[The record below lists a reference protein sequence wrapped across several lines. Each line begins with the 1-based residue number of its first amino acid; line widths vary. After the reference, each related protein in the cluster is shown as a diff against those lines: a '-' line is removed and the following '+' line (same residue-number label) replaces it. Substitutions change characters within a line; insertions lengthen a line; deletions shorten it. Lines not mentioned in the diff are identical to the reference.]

1 MPHYGDYQNEIY
13 GLGLRGIVPKVPVNA
28 ALLEERAIAAMPP
41 YLRDYVQGGCG
52 DEHTQRSNSTAF
64 QHWGMV
70 PRMMVDASERDLSI
84 DLFGLR
90 LPSPIFMS
98 PIGVTGLCTPDGHGD
113 MHAARA

>member
-52 DEHTQRSNSTAF
+52 DEHTQRSNSTA
-64 QHWGMV
+64 
-70 PRMMVDASERDLSI
+70 
-84 DLFGLR
+84 
-90 LPSPIFMS
+90 
-98 PIGVTGLCTPDGHGD
+98 TPHPT
-113 MHAARA
+113 